1 MSARGERSE
10 ARGFGME
17 YRRADTRQRRHGQ
30 YARER
35 GGIGQPQQ
43 PEHRDGHAR
52 RQSPRRRALV
62 EIESGQRLK
71 DRTGQLINQRDE
83 PDLGETERQVV
94 LQHRIDGR
102 NDRLQRIVEKV
113 RHAQSPQNAECDAGR
128 SPASVPIHR
137 KIVLNGSSV
146 AVRSSPFRKRQN
158 PASGGSPAKNRP
170 KVRISSVHPTES
182 RSESSRSM
190 SGRSPFATSG
200 LFLRSLRQ
208 NTVPHRSG
216 LPDASETKASR
227 MVARSF
233 RMRQS
238 QRMPDPPQ
246 RFLTGHF
253 PLSCFLP
260 YRKRL
265 ILCVGVFSKPSW
277 FSTTTEMREKRFT
290 LELT

>member
-1 MSARGERSE
+1 MPAG
-10 ARGFGME
+10 
-17 YRRADTRQRRHGQ
+17 RA
-30 YARER
+30 
-35 GGIGQPQQ
+35 
-43 PEHRDGHAR
+43 HAEGR
-52 RQSPRRRALV
+52 LV

-113 RHAQSPQNAECDAGR
+113 RHAQSPQNTECDAGR

-146 AVRSSPFRKRQN
+146 AVRLVPSGSGRIQP
-158 PASGGSPAKNRP
+158 PAGARAKNRP

-190 SGRSPFATSG
+190 SGRSPFCHKRPFPAVVTAEYCSARFRSTG
-200 LFLRSLRQ
+200 RFRNESFAHDSAKLRMQ
-208 NTVPHRSG
+208 
-216 LPDASETKASR
+216 
-227 MVARSF
+227 
-233 RMRQS
+233 QS
-238 QRMPDPPQ
+238 QRMPDSPQ

-265 ILCVGVFSKPSW
+265 ILCVGVFSKPS
-277 FSTTTEMREKRFT
+277 
-290 LELT
+290 